1 MKLTSKDNEFLAIL
15 RELLEEQVLRVE
27 MKEDGLK
34 RLVLRQ
40 NYGSRVTR
48 RFNLTRQGVRWRFNH
63 LMTDIY
69 IHAYETILWVE
80 STFGTELRR
89 HAMAIAKERAKLRKK
104 AKKLAQITGPRREST
119 PEPTSATQSEK

>member
-1 MKLTSKDNEFLAIL
+1 MKLTSKDSEFLAVL

-40 NYGSRVTR
+40 NYGSRVTT

-63 LMTDIY
+63 LMNDIY
-69 IHAYETILWVE
+69 IHAYDYE
-80 STFGTELRR
+80 ELVL
-89 HAMAIAKERAKLRKK
+89 ML
-104 AKKLAQITGPRREST
+104 
-119 PEPTSATQSEK
+119 TSSL